1 MAIDYIIDYACVP
14 KETLTTEGI
23 VERLKARERAA
34 SVIRLFR
41 ENGDQRPPSQMGFE
55 FTRTNPQ
62 GEEENRVIVVQ
73 EMLDL
78 AAELDPLA
86 HYCKGCPANLSGA
99 PFGCVG
105 FIEYPLSG
113 AAERWLLDQLPGIE
127 EPLMW
132 LLLRQGVQEL
142 GYDGEPVKPL
152 RASGTYFEER
162 RVAGRDLAEFVMTAN
177 QVFEM
182 LFLLGDIQP
191 AHAGMLLLLFN
202 AIPRAEDAD
211 QIVRIMNRSL
221 SGEEIEA
228 NFPFQMAVGRDDD
241 RTTAEMKDF
250 FRALHRAWTLG
261 VALRLDV

>member
-41 ENGDQRPPSQMGFE
+41 ENGDQRPPSEMGFE
-55 FTRTNPQ
+55 FTRTTPE
-62 GEEENRVIVVQ
+62 GDEENRVIVVQ

-78 AAELDPLA
+78 AADLDPLQP
-86 HYCKGCPANLSGA
+86 YCAGCPANLSGA
-99 PFGCVG
+99 PFGCIG
-105 FIEYPLSG
+105 FIEYPIST
-113 AAERWLLDQLPGIE
+113 AAERWLLDLLPGIE
-127 EPLMW
+127 EPLPW

-142 GYDGEPVKPL
+142 GYDGESVKPL
-152 RASGTYFEER
+152 RANGTYFEER
-162 RVAGRDLAEFVMTAN
+162 RVAGRDLAEFLMTGN

-191 AHAGMLLLLFN
+191 AHAGMLLLLFH
-202 AIPRAEDAD
+202 AIPRAGDAD

-221 SGEEIEA
+221 SDEEIERDY
-228 NFPFQMAVGRDDD
+228 PFQMTIGRDDD
-241 RTTAEMKDF
+241 RTTAELKGF
-250 FRALHRAWTLG
+250 FQALHRAGSLG
-261 VALRLDV
+261 VALKLDV